1 MLDEAAQRARRTY
14 DAAADHYDGPALAFW
29 SRAGTRTVERL
40 GLPAGAAVLDAP
52 CGSGASALPAARAVG
67 ASGSVVGADVAE
79 GMLALARAKAEREG
93 LDNAEFRLGDMRALG
108 YPDESFDAVVSVFGI
123 FFVPDMPALAAELW
137 RMVRPGGVLAVTTWG
152 LRAFDPGAAAFWEAV
167 AEVRPELV
175 RAFSPWDSLDTIDKL
190 LELLDQAGID
200 GEAEAE
206 DGEQPMRGPDDWWA
220 VILGT
225 GYRGT
230 LDALS
235 SDHRAHVERHVR
247 SAMADAPP
255 MRAPVV
261 FGTARKGAR

>member
-1 MLDEAAQRARRTY
+1 MLDEAAERARRTY

-29 SRAGTRTVERL
+29 SRTVERL

-67 ASGSVVGADVAE
+67 PGGTVVGADVAA
-79 GMLALARAKAEREG
+79 GMLALARAKAERKG
-93 LDNAEFRLGDMRALG
+93 LDNVGFRARDMRALG
-108 YPDESFDAVVSVFGI
+108 YPDASFDAVVSVFGI

-137 RMVRPGGVLAVTTWG
+137 RMVRPGGVPAVTTWG
-152 LRAFDPGAAAFWEAV
+152 PRAFDPGAAAFWDAV
-167 AEVRPELV
+167 GEVRPELV
-175 RAFSPWDSLDTIDKL
+175 RAFSPWDSLDTTAKL
-190 LELLDQAGID
+190 LELLNRAGID

-230 LDALS
+230 LDALAPE
-235 SDHRAHVERHVR
+235 HRAHVERHVR
-247 SAMADAPP
+247 SAMAEAPP
-255 MRAPVV
+255 MRAAVV
-261 FGTARKGAR
+261 FGTARRGAR